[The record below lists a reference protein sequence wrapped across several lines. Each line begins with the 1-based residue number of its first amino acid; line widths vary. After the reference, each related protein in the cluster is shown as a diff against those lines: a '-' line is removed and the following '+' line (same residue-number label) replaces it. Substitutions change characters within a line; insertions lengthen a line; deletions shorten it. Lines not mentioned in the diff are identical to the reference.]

1 MGAELTW
8 CIIYTQAIPIVG
20 ALVLIYYFA
29 TGRG

>member
-20 ALVLIYYFA
+20 ALLVIYYFA